1 MRRDRGG
8 GSAGL
13 AVEKVHPLAR
23 HDAPR
28 ARGRTIRVSIRAV
41 AIRLSI
47 LCDQSFPFFRS
58 KSEASQLEE
67 YQARCA
73 ALKRSAN
80 YVEPS
85 AEEKQRLK
93 TKPRA
98 TDPVGDDMMRE
109 VRQLHNEKY
118 QKELRSELFNGNFST
133 IRRRA
138 GQKVAENLEQT
149 VKQYSA
155 DQERLAEDML
165 LVSAEGRIDWAN
177 SSLKCPFFQLQ
188 LTKTL
193 KDQTETANK
202 IIKKDTEVRTS
213 VDPDTVP
220 SPDKAPQSHACLF
233 TYHLVHVD
241 FIEID
246 QTYGPKHYFA
256 DDRVRQVAGTFE
268 KGLQMLAVDYDWSRH
283 DGVYR

>member
-1 MRRDRGG
+1 MTSKLEVNFRTLISQCEGIVAVDPQDWRLKKYIRSLDTM
-8 GSAGL
+8 L
-13 AVEKVHPLAR
+13 AELE
-23 HDAPR
+23 
-28 ARGRTIRVSIRAV
+28 
-41 AIRLSI
+41 
-47 LCDQSFPFFRS
+47 DQTD
-58 KSEASQLEE
+58 KSEANQIEE

-73 ALKRSAN
+73 ALKQSAN

-93 TKPRA
+93 SKPRA

-149 VKQYSA
+149 VKEYSA

-165 LVSAEGRIDWAN
+165 L
-177 SSLKCPFFQLQ
+177 
-188 LTKTL
+188 LTKAL

-202 IIKKDTEVRTS
+202 IIKKDTEILSKSTKLTDQNTTS
-213 VDPDTVP
+213 LTTESGKLQEHSRKACKCWLWMIIGLAMTV
-220 SPDKAPQSHACLF
+220 
-233 TYHLVHVD
+233 
-241 FIEID
+241 FI
-246 QTYGPKHYFA
+246 GM
-256 DDRVRQVAGTFE
+256 V
-268 KGLQMLAVDYDWSRH
+268 MLMKILKKKV
-283 DGVYR
+283 